1 MRITKRNS
9 FKNNIFAILI
19 LILSNTSLFSQDN
32 FASGA
37 RENGLSGAGT
47 MLTDL
52 WSNYHNQAGLAYI
65 ENFTLGF
72 HYENKYALSLFS
84 LQSFAMAIPT
94 RSGTIGTNIA
104 IFGNPKYFES
114 KMALAFGKSFGEK
127 FAAGV
132 QLNMLGIYQ
141 SEDYGN
147 ISVLAVEGG
156 LMAKPVEKLTL
167 GFHVYNPTGAS
178 FKQFTDKDIPV
189 IFELGLGYQ
198 LNENLLMV
206 TEEEKNIDT
215 KGVVIAG
222 AEYYFLKN
230 VCARAG
236 FSTYQY
242 SNYSF
247 GVGFSQTRIKADMAF
262 TENKI
267 LGYSAHFSLSYSF

>member
-1 MRITKRNS
+1 MRKTKIYQGIS
-9 FKNNIFAILI
+9 ILFTF
-19 LILSNTSLFSQDN
+19 LMLFLSNTPSSSQDN
-32 FASGA
+32 FPSGA
-37 RENGLSGAGT
+37 RADGLSGAGV
-47 MLTDL
+47 MLSDL

-65 ENFTLGF
+65 EDFTLGF
-72 HYENKYALSLFS
+72 HYENKYAFSLFS

-94 RSGTIGTNIA
+94 RSGTIGTNIT

-132 QLNMLGIYQ
+132 QLNMMGIYQ

-147 ISVLAVEGG
+147 ITVLAMEGG

-178 FKQFTDKDIPV
+178 FKQFTDKNIPV

-198 LNENLLMV
+198 LNEKLLLV
-206 TEEEKNIDT
+206 TEAEKNLDE
-215 KGVVIAG
+215 KGVIIAG
-222 AEYYFLKN
+222 AEYYFLKS

-236 FSTYQY
+236 FSTFQY

-247 GVGFSQTRIKADMAF
+247 GVGFNQKRLKADMAF
-262 TENKI
+262 SENKI
-267 LGYSAHFSLSYSF
+267 LGYTAHFTLSYSF